1 MMSYFIL
8 IISQQDFNYSG
19 TIQLVEGI
27 LRKIPP
33 VVWLKGYSIL
43 LYKVYKRSI
52 CSINCGLLDQL
63 QHPIDQIDNFKGFNG
78 L

>member
-1 MMSYFIL
+1 MYKTSNDVIFYINYLTTRF
-8 IISQQDFNYSG
+8 QYSG

-52 CSINCGLLDQL
+52 CSINCGLLD
-63 QHPIDQIDNFKGFNG
+63 
-78 L
+78 